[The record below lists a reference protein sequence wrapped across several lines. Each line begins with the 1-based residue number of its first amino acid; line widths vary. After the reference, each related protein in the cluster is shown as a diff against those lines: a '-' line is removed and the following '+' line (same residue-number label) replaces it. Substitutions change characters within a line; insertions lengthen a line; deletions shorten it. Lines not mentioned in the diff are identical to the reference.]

1 MVQNKIKQFILLLG
15 DLAIFYGSL
24 YLALLVRYGKFPTN
38 QLWHQHFLPF
48 TAIFVVWIIIF
59 YISELYNLNFAINNR
74 KFYRLSFRSFFSGG
88 LIAALFF
95 YLNPHI
101 DITPK
106 TNLALF
112 VFIFALLFLLWR
124 NLYNWSLKS
133 YLPKEHLAIIGYNGQ
148 VEELIKELK
157 KKPHLGFR
165 IDFLVSDEKQ
175 NTSLQLPV
183 YSDLENLKKYLQSK
197 QISTVILA
205 SDPVKS
211 EKLSTILF
219 DCLSLKLNFI
229 NLSHFYENMTGKV
242 PIDIINKSWFLENL
256 TEGNKSFYNISK
268 RIFDILL
275 SIILL
280 PFLLVLIPL
289 IAIFIKLDSHGPVF
303 FRQIRLGRLGKR
315 ITVLKFRTMR
325 HTDNDFKPTDKDDER
340 ITGIGKWLRKT
351 RLDEFPQTLNVLKG
365 EMSFVG
371 PRPERPELVKELEK
385 VVPFYRERMLVKPG
399 ITGWDQIS
407 NEYHS
412 PSYEDTMKKLQYD
425 LFYIKN
431 RALSLDISIIL
442 KTLTTMLSRTGR

>member
-15 DLAIFYGSL
+15 DLVVFYGSL
-24 YLALLVRYGKFPTN
+24 YLTLFVRYGQLPSK
-38 QLWHQHFLPF
+38 QLWQQHFLPF
-48 TAIFVVWIIIF
+48 TAVFVVWIIIF

-106 TNLALF
+106 TNLAIF
-112 VFIFALLFLLWR
+112 VVIFAIFFLLWR
-124 NLYNWSLKS
+124 NFYNWSLKS
-133 YLPKEHLAIIGYNGQ
+133 YLPKEHLAIVGYN
-148 VEELIKELK
+148 ELVGELVADLK
-157 KKPHLGFR
+157 NKPHLGYQ
-165 IDFLVSDEKQ
+165 IDFLVSEQQVDQ
-175 NTSLQLPV
+175 AGLPV
-183 YSDLENLKKYLQSK
+183 YSNLENLKKYLGQK
-197 QISTVILA
+197 KISTVVLA
-205 SDPVKS
+205 SDPIRS
-211 EKLSTILF
+211 EKLNTILF
-219 DCLSLKLNFI
+219 ECLSLKLNFI

-256 TEGNKSFYNISK
+256 TEGNKSFYDISK

-280 PFLLVLIPL
+280 PFLFILAPF
-289 IAIFIKLDSHGPVF
+289 IAIIIKLDSKGPVF
-303 FRQIRLGRLGKR
+303 FKQLRLGKMGKR
-315 ITVLKFRTMR
+315 INVVKFRTM
-325 HTDNDFKPTDKDDER
+325 HYNANSTKPTDENDER
-340 ITGIGKWLRKT
+340 ITNFGRFLRKT
-351 RLDEFPQTLNVLKG
+351 RLDELPQIVNVLKG

-385 VVPFYRERMLVKPG
+385 VVPFYKERMLVKPG

-412 PSYEDTMKKLQYD
+412 PSYKDTMKKLQYD

-442 KTLTTMLSRTGR
+442 KTLTTMLARSGR